1 MWIFL
6 CHLLSTRLSPG
17 YGPFQ
22 MNYNTIKNKWNVHEL
37 QNMLVQ
43 EETRLKSLHE
53 TKKFLSNNFEMKDMR
68 DGTYVIGIK
77 LF

>member
-1 MWIFL
+1 
-6 CHLLSTRLSPG
+6 
-17 YGPFQ
+17 
-22 MNYNTIKNKWNVHEL
+22 
-37 QNMLVQ
+37 MLVQ